1 MSSAQLLAA
10 RKKLRKSN
18 RNPTA
23 LEDEVAKA
31 IFDLEVNNK
40 NLKTPLTNLYI
51 NTVKEVEVHGKKA
64 LVIFFPLRFIRKF
77 HKIQRQLVVELEKKF
92 GGATVV
98 MIAQRKIARKPKSN
112 LRSIQRSRTMQAVH
126 DAILDDICYPSDIVG
141 KRIRYHPD
149 GSKVI
154 RVYLDGTEKDR
165 TENRVDIFQSI
176 YKKLTGKEVKF
187 GYMKPFQQ
195 IV

>member
-1 MSSAQLLAA
+1 MG

-51 NTVKEVEVHGKKA
+51 NTVKEVEVATKKA

-77 HKIQRQLVVELEKKF
+77 HKIQRQLVSELEKKF
-92 GGATVV
+92 GGKQVV

-112 LRSIQRSRTMQAVH
+112 LRKVQRSRTMQSVH
-126 DAILDDICYPSDIVG
+126 DAILEDITYPSDIVG
-141 KRIRYHPD
+141 RRTRCHPD
-149 GSKVI
+149 GQKVI
-154 RVYLDGTEKDR
+154 RIYLDGAEKDR
-165 TENRVDIFQSI
+165 TENRLDVFQSI
-176 YKKLTGKEVKF
+176 YKKLTGKDVKF
-187 GYMKPFQQ
+187 GYMKALQQ
-195 IV
+195 IC